1 MTDPV
6 ARAAADI
13 VDLYDR
19 RAREWIA
26 DRGGSLTASDRI
38 WLDRFTAHLRP
49 GDAVLDIGCGS
60 GRPVAA
66 ALLDQGLAVTG
77 VDSSAA
83 LIAHAATDLPAGR
96 FVQADMRSLALG
108 QTFAGVIAWHSLF
121 HLTPED
127 QRLTLPRLLD
137 YAAPRCVVL
146 FSSGPAEG
154 HAVGAWRG
162 EPLYHGSLDPEAY
175 RLALSEAGFTVQH
188 GVWAENGWAWLA
200 HRDG

>member
-1 MTDPV
+1 MTDPI

-19 RAREWIA
+19 QARDWIA
-26 DRGGSLTASDRI
+26 DRGVTLTASDRI
-38 WLDRFTAHLRP
+38 WLDRFSTHLQP
-49 GDAVLDIGCGS
+49 GDAVLDVGCGS

-66 ALLDQGLAVTG
+66 ALLDRGFAVTG

-83 LIAHAATDLPAGR
+83 LIAHASADLPAGR

-108 QTFAGVIAWHSLF
+108 DTFAGLIAWHSLF

-127 QRLTLPRLLD
+127 QRRTLPRLLD
-137 YAAPRCVVL
+137 HVAPRCVIL

-154 HAVGAWRG
+154 HAMGDWRG
-162 EPLYHGSLDPEAY
+162 EPLYHGSLAPEVY
-175 RLALSEAGFTVQH
+175 RAMLVAAGFTVEH
-188 GVWAENGWAWLA
+188 GAWADDGSAWLA